1 MKGYTVTEPV
11 RIEQQGHVGII
22 EFSRPPVNYFDY
34 EMMHAI
40 CNAADE
46 LIDNHGSRAIVL
58 CSTGKHF
65 CAGADFSGD
74 GIGDNR
80 VAVTDKIYEEA
91 IRLFGVRV
99 PIIAAIQGA
108 AVGGGLGVACAAD
121 FRIGTPSSRLHANFS
136 SLGFHPGFG
145 LSVSLPQILGHQKAL
160 EVFYASPRL
169 KGEEAYEIGLLDR
182 LVDEEDLRNDAVAFA
197 QRIAE
202 QAPLAVQ
209 SIKKTLRGDLPER
222 VREVLERERAEQ
234 ARLWET
240 QDSDEGIAAAQE
252 RRTPQFIGG

>member
-1 MKGYTVTEPV
+1 MTEPV
-11 RIEQQGHVGII
+11 RIKQQGHVGII

-40 CNAADE
+40 CDAADE
-46 LIDNHGSRAIVL
+46 LIDNHGSRALVL

-80 VAVTDKIYEEA
+80 VAVTDKIYGQA
-91 IRLFGVRV
+91 IRLFGVRA

-108 AVGGGLGVACAAD
+108 AVGGGLGLACAAD
-121 FRIGTPSSRLHANFS
+121 FRIGTPSSRLHSNFS
-136 SLGFHPGFG
+136 ALGFHPGFG

-160 EVFYASPRL
+160 EVFYTSPRL
-169 KGEEAYEIGLLDR
+169 KGEEAYEIGLLDK
-182 LVDEEDLRNDAVAFA
+182 LVEEDHLREEAIAFA
-197 QRIAE
+197 QRIAQ

-209 SIKKTLRGDLPER
+209 SIKATLRGDMPER

-234 ARLWET
+234 ARLWAT

-252 RRTPQFIGG
+252 RRIPEFTGN